1 MQGAHGSRYWCAL
14 SPDASRPYLGPMSG
28 NMIVKTTT
36 WYQWE
41 MNINDVSDKAV
52 LKAGWT
58 NFTIIT
64 I

>member
-1 MQGAHGSRYWCAL
+1 
-14 SPDASRPYLGPMSG
+14 
-28 NMIVKTTT
+28 MIVKTTT
-36 WYQWE
+36 GYQWE

-58 NFTIIT
+58 KFTIVT